1 MTQPIRILVVDD
13 DFATRLLA
21 CEALEAEGF
30 ATDEAETGDDA
41 IEKVEAAAPDAVL
54 LDVNMPGIDG
64 YEVCRRL
71 RARPDGADL
80 SIMVMTATDD
90 RDAVERAFAAGAT
103 DFMTKPL
110 NLPLL
115 GHRMRFMQRAAD
127 ATAAAREAANKAKRD
142 ELEILQLAYYDEVT
156 GIPNTRFVEQYV
168 ASADASAD
176 ANASLIAIT
185 IDLGIAE
192 IPRLTQGTRDALV
205 RAATSRVF
213 DTVCANDRELH
224 LDQLPCAPGGF
235 GGHTFV
241 ARTGPD
247 ELTVVSI
254 AHAAPAATA
263 REIAT
268 AISVPFSFDGR
279 SVTLRPRIGV
289 TAYPEATAATR
300 EVYVDAV
307 YALQQALRVAPR
319 DIVMFGA
326 VLRDRRWH
334 HENVARRLSRALDED
349 NTDMIASYAPRRDG
363 GGRLIGVRITPQFV
377 PLEDDRATL
386 ATILAANPQLPHRLS
401 AWALQCACRDAGTWL
416 RAGTALRVAIEVPA
430 AMLLEPG
437 FVPQLGA
444 AIDDAGATPYLF
456 DLELVHPP
464 STDADMARL
473 AQIIA
478 TLRERGMRITLAR
491 LDGDFPLRNLTCLA
505 VDGVRIDQG
514 VIEHRGS
521 RFLSTAFAM
530 AKSLE
535 LRVAIAGIDALAS
548 LRGLI
553 GFDVDEIAGSEVGEA
568 MTADRVPHLTAALDR
583 RPVVQRG
590 GWDTLSPTFTID

>member
-1 MTQPIRILVVDD
+1 MTAPIRILVVDD

-21 CEALEAEGF
+21 CEALEAEGY

-41 IEKVEAAAPDAVL
+41 LEKVATAAPDAVL

-71 RARPDGADL
+71 RARPDGQDL

-127 ATAAAREAANKAKRD
+127 ATAAAREAASKAKRD

-168 ASADASAD
+168 ASADASMSMVA
-176 ANASLIAIT
+176 IA

-213 DTVCANDRELH
+213 DTVCASDRELH

-235 GGHTFV
+235 GGRTFV
-241 ARTGPD
+241 ARTGVD

-254 AHAAPAATA
+254 AHDAPAATA

-268 AISVPFSFDGR
+268 AVSAPFSFDGR
-279 SVTLRPRIGV
+279 SVTLRPRFGV

-300 EVYVDAV
+300 EVYVDAT

-334 HENVARRLSRALDED
+334 HETVARRLSRALDED
-349 NTDMIASYAPRRDG
+349 NADMIASYAPRRDG
-363 GGRLIGVRITPQFV
+363 GGRLIGVRIAPQFM

-386 ATILAANPQLPHRLS
+386 STILAAHPLLPQRLS
-401 AWALQCACRDAGTWL
+401 AWALQRACIDAGTWL
-416 RAGTALRVAIEVPA
+416 RLGTALRVAIEVPA
-430 AMLLEPG
+430 TTLLEPG
-437 FVPQLGA
+437 FVQQLTT
-444 AIDDAGATPYLF
+444 AIDAAGATPYLF
-456 DLELVHPP
+456 DLELVSLP
-464 STDADMARL
+464 SADADMLRL
-473 AQIIA
+473 AQVIA
-478 TLRERGMRITLAR
+478 TLRERGIRIALAR

-514 VIEHRGS
+514 VIEHRGP
-521 RFLSTAFAM
+521 RFLSAVFAIV
-530 AKSLE
+530 KSME
-535 LRVAIAGIDALAS
+535 LRVAITGIDALAS
-548 LRGLI
+548 LRSLI
-553 GFDVDEIAGSEVGEA
+553 GFDIDEIAGSEVGDP
-568 MTADRVPHLTAALDR
+568 MTADRVPTLADAIDR